1 MSVSNLTRQEGSMIG
16 VFIHGQARSGKSTLA
31 TALTRNGYRRFR
43 FASTLKKMC
52 KLLLSDA
59 GYTPEES
66 EYYIEGGG
74 RLDELAYLGTSNIT
88 PRRMMQLLGTE
99 FGRNLDENIWVN
111 IVQNQIDAQS
121 APPVVDDMR
130 FKNEWAMAF
139 HRGYLL
145 VKVVRADFVENEVT
159 QSHASE
165 QELSDDMFDVIIHND
180 STYDDYITLLDRI
193 VPQLVLLAATHQSRR
208 AKHVHFSA
216 REVGGR

>member
-1 MSVSNLTRQEGSMIG
+1 MIG
-16 VFIHGQARSGKSTLA
+16 VFIHGQARSGKSTIA
-31 TALTRNGYRRFR
+31 TELTRRGYRRFR
-43 FASTLKKMC
+43 FANTLKEMC
-52 KLLLSDA
+52 KVLLLEA
-59 GYTPEES
+59 GYASDEA

-88 PRRMMQLLGTE
+88 SRRMMQLLGTE
-99 FGRNLDENIWVN
+99 FGRRLDENLWVN
-111 IVQNQIDAQS
+111 IVKNQIDAQS

-139 HRGYLL
+139 NRGYLL
-145 VKVVRADFVENEVT
+145 VKVVRADFVENGAT
-159 QSHASE
+159 HSHASE
-165 QELSDDMFDVIIHND
+165 QEMPDDMFDVIIHND